1 MSDDGKLEYE
11 KVGHV
16 GRITFNRPQALN
28 ALTAQ
33 MWADLG
39 RVAKEVAAD
48 KDVRVVTLR
57 GAGGKAFL
65 SGTDIAGF
73 LKFQDGKDG
82 LAYEARMD
90 EYISAVEAIPQ
101 PVIAVIEGYA
111 VGGGLALTAAA
122 DFRIATPSAK
132 FGSPLGRTIGNCL
145 SAKSYARAVG
155 LVGQAQ
161 AKRMLI
167 LGEMI
172 PASEMMGLGL
182 LNAIAEP
189 EDLDATVQAMCDKL
203 ASQAPLTLRAN
214 KEAIRRLTYRALPDM
229 NDIVETIYGSND
241 FRMGVRHFM
250 EKKKPE
256 WTGT

>member
-1 MSDDGKLEYE
+1 MSDGSLDYE
-11 KVGHV
+11 KDGHV

-33 MWADLG
+33 MWSDLG
-39 RVAKEVAAD
+39 KVAKEIAQD
-48 KDVRVVTLR
+48 RSVRVVTLR

-65 SGTDIAGF
+65 SGTDIGGF
-73 LKFQDGKDG
+73 LKFESGKDG

-90 EYISAVEAIPQ
+90 EYVGAVEAIPQ

-111 VGGGLALTAAA
+111 VGGGLALSCAA

-155 LVGQAQ
+155 HVGVAQ

-172 PASEMMGLGL
+172 PAGEMLSLGL

-189 EDLDATVQAMCDKL
+189 GDLDAVVQAMCDKL
-203 ASQAPLTLRAN
+203 AAQAPLTLRAN

-229 NDIVETIYGSND
+229 SDLVEMIYGSND
-241 FRMGVRHFM
+241 FHMGVRNFM
-250 EKKKPE
+250 DKKKPE

>member
-16 GRITFNRPQALN
+16 GKITFNRPQALN

-33 MWADLG
+33 MWSDLG
-39 RVAKEVAAD
+39 RVAKEIAHD
-48 KDVRVVTLR
+48 RDVRVVTLR

-73 LKFQDGKDG
+73 LKFESGKDG

-101 PVIAVIEGYA
+101 PVIAVVEGYA
-111 VGGGLALTAAA
+111 VGGGLALCAAA

-145 SAKSYARAVG
+145 SAKSYARAVA
-155 LVGQAQ
+155 LVGAAQ

-203 ASQAPLTLRAN
+203 ASQAPLTLQAN

-229 NDIVETIYGSND
+229 SDIVEMIYGSND
-241 FRMGVRHFM
+241 FKMGVRHFM